1 MEDSDG
7 VYVPPSTQNECR
19 IYFPVDNC
27 DFQSSLPDEKH
38 EFHGTVQIVYQ
49 NSTNP
54 PESKSLKI
62 ERNQN
67 KTVDLNQFPAKE
79 IIPKPLPPK
88 HNYQEIENNSS
99 SIEHYSHIDMLWFT
113 MKCIENTSIDNHQTW
128 TGFNSIQWLLK
139 HTQSQTLI
147 ITSLRS
153 TTNGF

>member
-67 KTVDLNQFPAKE
+67 KTVDLNHSLQKR
-79 IIPKPLPPK
+79 L
-88 HNYQEIENNSS
+88 YQNLYLLNIT
-99 SIEHYSHIDMLWFT
+99 IRKLKTI
-113 MKCIENTSIDNHQTW
+113 HQVSNITAILICF
-128 TGFNSIQWLLK
+128 G
-139 HTQSQTLI
+139 SQ
-147 ITSLRS
+147 
-153 TTNGF
+153 